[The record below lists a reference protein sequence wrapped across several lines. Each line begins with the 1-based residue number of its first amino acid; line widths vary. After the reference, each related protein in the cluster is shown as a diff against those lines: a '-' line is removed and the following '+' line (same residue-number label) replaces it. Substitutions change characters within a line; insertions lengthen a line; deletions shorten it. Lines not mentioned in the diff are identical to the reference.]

1 MKNKILPFNFFKQ
14 LILIGFIYLSIINSA
29 YSQTNTAAA
38 PSLTKDNIETFL
50 DSIITPL
57 MKEQNVPGCGI
68 AIVKD
73 TSILF
78 SKGYGYA
85 DLENKKPFDPDKTL
99 FRTASVCKVVVAT
112 VLMQLKE
119 KNLID
124 LNADIN
130 KYLKRFKIKNKF
142 GKPITA
148 ANLLTH
154 TPGFDDFYI
163 GKSARTE
170 KEAMP
175 LGEFLKKHLPERIV
189 PPGEVFIYSNL
200 GMALAALLVEEIT
213 GKDFEQ
219 YTIENLF
226 LPLDMNKSSFRVKEK
241 YRDDIYKGYV
251 YLNGEQNE
259 FPFDFI
265 NDYPAGQMLTTINEF
280 SNFIIMH
287 LNNGKFEGKKIVDSL
302 FIDEMQSVQFTHHP
316 KLHSAVGYG
325 FFIDEVNGTKLLSH
339 NGGYPGI
346 LTRMLIFPEL
356 KLAMFIAMN
365 GYNSNFNSIV
375 TDAVMNKFIPNTSPP
390 PLVKYPL
397 IELPFYD
404 KEVDKFVGSYRF
416 TRYSHNEIAKIG
428 LLMGMIGAELPIWKN
443 DEGMLRMYDLNNKAR
458 ILIQVEPLLFQ
469 SIDDDYYIKFR
480 KDENGN
486 ITHLFTDGISSLE
499 RTSLVYTINF
509 QRIVFTVVTIVF
521 VLISLGGLVRII
533 IRKLKKSG
541 NKKNNM
547 FKLAEKISNTYLI
560 YLLLFGL
567 AMNVFLNPLEQMVG
581 FPYGMPWYFYLFQL
595 IPLVFIA
602 LTVLFVVKFFAEI
615 KNEAT
620 LKFSIVFNVLFMI
633 VCFTTIWFMNTWNL
647 IGFKF

>member
-38 PSLTKDNIETFL
+38 PSLTKGNIETFL
-50 DSIITPL
+50 DSIITSL

-85 DLENKKPFDPDKTL
+85 DLENKKLFDPDKTI

-148 ANLLTH
+148 ENLLTH

-170 KEAMP
+170 EEAMP
-175 LGEFLKKHLPERIV
+175 LGEFLKKYMPERIV

-251 YLNGEQNE
+251 YLNGKQNE

-280 SNFIIMH
+280 SNFMIMH
-287 LNNGKFEGKKIVDSL
+287 LN
-302 FIDEMQSVQFTHHP
+302 
-316 KLHSAVGYG
+316 
-325 FFIDEVNGTKLLSH
+325 
-339 NGGYPGI
+339 
-346 LTRMLIFPEL
+346 
-356 KLAMFIAMN
+356 
-365 GYNSNFNSIV
+365 
-375 TDAVMNKFIPNTSPP
+375 
-390 PLVKYPL
+390 
-397 IELPFYD
+397 
-404 KEVDKFVGSYRF
+404 
-416 TRYSHNEIAKIG
+416 
-428 LLMGMIGAELPIWKN
+428 
-443 DEGMLRMYDLNNKAR
+443 
-458 ILIQVEPLLFQ
+458 
-469 SIDDDYYIKFR
+469 
-480 KDENGN
+480 
-486 ITHLFTDGISSLE
+486 E
-499 RTSLVYTINF
+499 R
-509 QRIVFTVVTIVF
+509 
-521 VLISLGGLVRII
+521 
-533 IRKLKKSG
+533 
-541 NKKNNM
+541 
-547 FKLAEKISNTYLI
+547 
-560 YLLLFGL
+560 
-567 AMNVFLNPLEQMVG
+567 NV
-581 FPYGMPWYFYLFQL
+581 
-595 IPLVFIA
+595 
-602 LTVLFVVKFFAEI
+602 
-615 KNEAT
+615 
-620 LKFSIVFNVLFMI
+620 
-633 VCFTTIWFMNTWNL
+633 
-647 IGFKF
+647 

>member
-1 MKNKILPFNFFKQ
+1 MKNKNLSFNFFKKSF
-14 LILIGFIYLSIINSA
+14 IIGLIYLSTINSI
-29 YSQTNTAAA
+29 YSQTNSDTTV
-38 PSLTKDNIETFL
+38 SLTKDNIESFL
-50 DSIITPL
+50 DSIITSL

-78 SKGYGYA
+78 SKGYGYS
-85 DLENKKPFDPDKTL
+85 DLQNKKSFDPDKTI

-119 KNLID
+119 KKIID
-124 LNADIN
+124 FNADIN
-130 KYLKRFKIKNKF
+130 KYLKKFKIKDKF

-175 LGEFLKKHLPERIV
+175 LGDFLKEHMPERIV
-189 PPGEVFIYSNL
+189 PPGEVSMYSNM
-200 GMALAALLVEEIT
+200 GMALAAFLVEEIT

-219 YTIENLF
+219 YAIENLF
-226 LPLDMNKSSFRVKEK
+226 LPLDMEKSSFRVKEK
-241 YRDDIYKGYV
+241 YKDDIYRGYV
-251 YLNGEQNE
+251 YLNGKQNE

-280 SNFIIMH
+280 SNFMIMH
-287 LNNGKFEGKKIVDSL
+287 LNNGIFKGRKIVDSL
-302 FIDEMQSVQFTHHP
+302 FIDEMHLVQFTHHP
-316 KLHSAVGYG
+316 KLHSVMGYG

-346 LTRMLIFPEL
+346 LTRMLISPEL

-365 GYNSNFNSIV
+365 GYNSNFNAIV
-375 TDAVMNKFIPNTSPP
+375 TDAVMNKFFPYQAPESKT
-390 PLVKYPL
+390 KYPL
-397 IELPFYD
+397 TDLPEYD
-404 KEVDKFVGSYRF
+404 KNVDKFVGNYRF
-416 TRYSHNEIAKIG
+416 TRYSRNEIAKIG

-443 DEGMLRMYDLNNKAR
+443 DDGMLMMFDLNNKAR
-458 ILIQVEPLLFQ
+458 RLIQVEPLLFQ

-480 KDENGN
+480 EDENGN
-486 ITHLFTDGISSLE
+486 ITHLFTDGITSLE
-499 RTSLVYTINF
+499 KTPFFYTINF
-509 QRIVFTVVTIVF
+509 QRIVFAVLTIVF
-521 VLISLGGLVRII
+521 VLISLGGLVRSVIN
-533 IRKLKKSG
+533 KVKKAENKKS
-541 NKKNNM
+541 NM

-581 FPYGMPWYFYLFQL
+581 FPYGMPWYFYLFQVM
-595 IPLVFIA
+595 PFVFIV
-602 LTVLFVVKFFAEI
+602 LTVLLVVKFFSEI
-615 KNEAT
+615 RNNPK
-620 LKFSIVFNVLFMI
+620 LKFSIVFNALFMI
-633 VCFTTIWFMNTWNL
+633 VCFTAIWFMNTWNL

>member
-1 MKNKILPFNFFKQ
+1 VKNKILPLNFFKQ
-14 LILIGFIYLSIINSA
+14 LILIGFIFLSIINSA
-29 YSQTNTAAA
+29 YSQTKTASA

-50 DSIITPL
+50 DSIITDL

-73 TSILF
+73 SSIFF

-124 LNADIN
+124 LNEDVN
-130 KYLKRFKIKNKF
+130 KYLKKFKIKDKF

-163 GKSARTE
+163 GKSSRSE
-170 KEAMP
+170 KDAMP

-200 GMALAALLVEEIT
+200 GMALAAFLVEEIT

-219 YTIENLF
+219 YAIENLF
-226 LPLDMNKSSFRVKEK
+226 LPLDMNKSSFRVKDK

-251 YLNGEQNE
+251 YLNGKQNE
-259 FPFDFI
+259 FSFDFI

-280 SNFIIMH
+280 SNFMIMH
-287 LNNGKFEGKKIVDSL
+287 LNEGLFNGKQILDSL
-302 FIDEMQSVQFTHHP
+302 YVDEMQSVRFIHHP
-316 KLHSAVGYG
+316 KLHSAFGYG
-325 FFIDEVNGTKLLSH
+325 FQIDEYQGKKMLSH
-339 NGGYPGI
+339 GGGYPGI
-346 LTRMLIFPEL
+346 LTLLRLYPQL
-356 KLAMFIAMN
+356 NLGVFIAMN
-365 GYNSNFNSIV
+365 GYNSSLNAIV
-375 TDAVMNKFIPNTSPP
+375 LDEIMNRYFPYTAPQS
-390 PLVKYPL
+390 LVKYPL
-397 IELPFYD
+397 TELPFYD
-404 KEVDKFVGSYRF
+404 KDVDKFVGSYRF
-416 TRYSHNEIAKIG
+416 TRYSHNEIANIG
-428 LLMGMIGAELPIWKN
+428 LLLGMLGTELTIWKN
-443 DEGMLRMYDLNNKAR
+443 DEGMLMMYDLNNKAR
-458 ILIQVEPLLFQ
+458 RLIQVEPLLFQ
-469 SIDDDYYIKFR
+469 SIDDDYCIKFR
-480 KDENGN
+480 EDENGN
-486 ITHLFTDGISSLE
+486 ITHLFTDGVTSLE
-499 RTSLVYTINF
+499 RTPLVYTINF
-509 QRIVFTVVTIVF
+509 QRTVFAIVTIVF
-521 VLISLGGLVRII
+521 VLISLSGLVKSI
-533 IRKLKKSG
+533 IRKLKKSKN
-541 NKKNNM
+541 NKSNM
-547 FKLAEKISNTYLI
+547 FKLAEKSSNIYLI
-560 YLLLFGL
+560 YVLLFGL

-595 IPLVFIA
+595 MPFVFIA
-602 LTVLFVVKFFAEI
+602 LTVLFVIKFFAEI
-615 KNEAT
+615 KNKTT
-620 LKFSIVFNVLFMI
+620 LKFSIYFNVLFMI

>member
-1 MKNKILPFNFFKQ
+1 MKNKILTFNFFKK
-14 LILIGFIYLSIINSA
+14 LFITGVIYLSIINST
-29 YSQTNTAAA
+29 YSQTNSDAA
-38 PSLTKDNIETFL
+38 PSFTKDNIETFL
-50 DSIITPL
+50 DSIITSL

-85 DLENKKPFDPDKTL
+85 DLENKKLFDPDKTI
-99 FRTASVCKVVVAT
+99 FRTASICKVVVAT
-112 VLMQLKE
+112 VLMKLKE

-142 GKPITA
+142 GKPINA

-163 GKSARTE
+163 DKSARTE
-170 KEAMP
+170 EEAMP
-175 LGEFLKKHLPERIV
+175 LGEFLKKYMPERIV

-241 YRDDIYKGYV
+241 YKDDIYKGYV
-251 YLNGEQNE
+251 YLNGKQNE

-280 SNFIIMH
+280 SNFMIMH
-287 LNNGKFEGKKIVDSL
+287 LNDGVFKGEIIVDSL
-302 FIDEMQSVQFTHHP
+302 NINEMQSVQFTHHP

-346 LTRMLIFPEL
+346 LTRILIFPEL

-365 GYNSNFNSIV
+365 GYNSNFNAIV
-375 TDAVMNKFIPNTSPP
+375 TDALMNKFFPYQTPESKT
-390 PLVKYPL
+390 KYPL
-397 IELPFYD
+397 TDLPFYD
-404 KEVDKFVGSYRF
+404 KDVNKFVGSYRF

-443 DEGMLRMYDLNNKAR
+443 DEGMLKMYDLNNKAR
-458 ILIQVEPLLFQ
+458 RLIQVEPLLFK

-486 ITHLFTDGISSLE
+486 ITHLFTDGITSLE

-509 QRIVFTVVTIVF
+509 QRIVFVVVTIVF
-521 VLISLGGLVRII
+521 VLISLGGLVRSI

-541 NKKNNM
+541 NKKSNM

-595 IPLVFIA
+595 LPFVFIV
-602 LTVLFVVKFFAEI
+602 LTVLFVVKFFTEI
-615 KNEAT
+615 KSIAT
-620 LKFSIVFNVLFMI
+620 LKFPIIFNVLFMI

>member
-50 DSIITPL
+50 DSIITSL

-130 KYLKRFKIKNKF
+130 KYLKKFKIKDKF

-163 GKSARTE
+163 GKSSRSE
-170 KEAMP
+170 KDAMP

-200 GMALAALLVEEIT
+200 GMALAAFLVEEIT

-219 YTIENLF
+219 YAIENLF

-251 YLNGEQNE
+251 YLNGKQNE

-280 SNFIIMH
+280 SNFMIMH
-287 LNNGKFEGKKIVDSL
+287 LNEGLFNGKQILDSL
-302 FIDEMQSVQFTHHP
+302 YVDEMQSVRFTHHP
-316 KLHSAVGYG
+316 KLHSAFGYG

-346 LTRMLIFPEL
+346 L
-356 KLAMFIAMN
+356 
-365 GYNSNFNSIV
+365 
-375 TDAVMNKFIPNTSPP
+375 NKN
-390 PLVKYPL
+390 V
-397 IELPFYD
+397 
-404 KEVDKFVGSYRF
+404 
-416 TRYSHNEIAKIG
+416 NC
-428 LLMGMIGAELPIWKN
+428 
-443 DEGMLRMYDLNNKAR
+443 
-458 ILIQVEPLLFQ
+458 
-469 SIDDDYYIKFR
+469 FR
-480 KDENGN
+480 N
-486 ITHLFTDGISSLE
+486 
-499 RTSLVYTINF
+499 
-509 QRIVFTVVTIVF
+509 
-521 VLISLGGLVRII
+521 
-533 IRKLKKSG
+533 
-541 NKKNNM
+541 
-547 FKLAEKISNTYLI
+547 
-560 YLLLFGL
+560 
-567 AMNVFLNPLEQMVG
+567 
-581 FPYGMPWYFYLFQL
+581 
-595 IPLVFIA
+595 
-602 LTVLFVVKFFAEI
+602 
-615 KNEAT
+615 
-620 LKFSIVFNVLFMI
+620 
-633 VCFTTIWFMNTWNL
+633 
-647 IGFKF
+647 